1 MDELNLQEIEKKLNE
16 QFTAGQRLIFW
27 YDADASF
34 EAEVDRLQLGD
45 VQILHL
51 TKNNAFR
58 TKLLLEHEDTEG
70 QYLVYAPFE
79 KPPVAKNHLEDTLLY
94 SKEFYADRLS
104 LIAAE
109 IGLPSRL
116 RGSLEALKAFFA
128 AGGGKLKASE
138 RQAGIRR
145 TNAFMERAREMDL
158 TTANAENLSVIALC
172 VISGAR
178 NIATDDL
185 FYSVF
190 SYGDIY
196 AQEVIAEFA
205 RNGLDREFWKLC
217 ESRFGYQDS
226 NPTLLKFVL
235 SLFAVYTCR
244 ENFGLLPKSWEPY
257 VKHSLHGQDS
267 ARTEDGMRRKA
278 SSITVLLENM
288 MNNVLY
294 QECFDEISLIASR
307 ELQAEAALS
316 RFPREELLHMNSFA
330 VIEDMLISWMIDR
343 ELAEDKNAVL
353 SGMSIPDICEDRLR
367 CHFGSGKK
375 AEYAALLSG
384 YRLLHGADFIPKET
398 LPELIASYCE
408 RDYWIDTEYRKFIA
422 ALDAMEDTAAF
433 EQLADLIQ
441 NIYITDYLEKIVYK
455 WNAALEKNG
464 LHATIPEQRKFY
476 RDKVMPVKEKVAVII
491 SDGLRYEAA
500 KELEERLRED
510 ENTDVSMSAMLAS
523 LPTVTSVGMGR
534 LLPHERMELTDE
546 KVPKVILDGAPS
558 SSTAQREAILKRE
571 NENSTAID
579 YDTVK
584 DMKSKDLKELSV
596 GKEVIYIYHNRID
609 ATGEA
614 LRTENS
620 VFDAVEKS
628 VEELFRLVK
637 TLSRSGNIYRFL
649 ITADHGFLYTRR
661 KLKPTDKLENMAD
674 KAALSDRRFIL
685 DAEKKEADG
694 IYALPMADVLG
705 NSDGRYLMLA
715 KGMSVFRCGGGMNYV
730 HGGASP
736 QEMIVPSI
744 FVKTQKGL
752 VGTESVNLNL
762 ITDIRKV
769 TNLKLR
775 LDFYQEQPVSDT
787 VKAATYR
794 IRFEADTGEI
804 LSNEAIHLADRKGE
818 KPGERI
824 VTLGFDIKRKSYGDD
839 QRYFLKM
846 FRAEEKGDVEVMSRQ
861 VIMDLPF
868 TDDYGFGF

>member
-34 EAEVDRLQLGD
+34 ETEVDRLQLGD

-70 QYLVYAPFE
+70 QYLVYASFE

-128 AGGGKLKASE
+128 VDGEKLKAPE

-145 TNAFMERAREMDL
+145 TNAFMEKAREMDL
-158 TTANAENLSVIALC
+158 SVANAENLSVIAMC
-172 VISGAR
+172 VISKAR
-178 NIATDDL
+178 NVATDDL
-185 FYSVF
+185 FYSIF

-196 AQEVIAEFA
+196 TQKVVGEFA
-205 RNGLDREFWKLC
+205 KNSLDREFWKLC
-217 ESRFGYQDS
+217 ESRFGYQDAKPS
-226 NPTLLKFVL
+226 LLKFIL

-244 ENFGLLPKSWEPY
+244 ENFELLPKSWVPY
-257 VKHSLHGQDS
+257 AKDS
-267 ARTEDGMRRKA
+267 MRRKA
-278 SSITVLLENM
+278 GNISVLLENM

-294 QECFDEISLIASR
+294 QECFNEVSWIASR
-307 ELQAEAALS
+307 ELQAEMALS
-316 RFPREELLHMNSFA
+316 RFPREELLHVNSF
-330 VIEDMLISWMIDR
+330 VVVDDMLISWMIDR
-343 ELAEDKNAVL
+343 ELAEDKNAAI
-353 SGMSIPDICEDRLR
+353 SGMSIPDICEERLR
-367 CHFGSGKK
+367 RHFGSGKK
-375 AEYAALLSG
+375 AEYAVLLSG
-384 YRLLHGADFIPKET
+384 YRLLYAVDFTPKET
-398 LPELIASYCE
+398 LQELTISYCE
-408 RDYWIDTEYRKFIA
+408 KDYWIDTEYRKFIT
-422 ALDAMEDTAAF
+422 ALDALEDMSAF

-441 NIYITDYLEKIVYK
+441 NIYIMDYLEKIVYK
-455 WNAALEKNG
+455 WNVAIEKNG

-476 RDKVMPVKEKVAVII
+476 QDKVVSVKEKVAVII

-500 KELEERLRED
+500 KELEERFRED
-510 ENTDVSMSAMLAS
+510 ENTDVSMSAMLAYP
-523 LPTVTSVGMGR
+523 PTVTSVGMGR
-534 LLPHERMELTDE
+534 LLPHERMELTGE
-546 KVPKVILDGAPS
+546 KVPKVILDGAQS
-558 SSTAQREAILKRE
+558 SSTAQREAILKKA
-571 NENSTAID
+571 NGKTITAD
-579 YDTVK
+579 YDTINN
-584 DMKSKDLKELSV
+584 MKSKDLKELSV
-596 GKEVIYIYHNRID
+596 GKEIIYIYHNRID

-694 IYALPMADVLG
+694 IYALSMADVLG

-824 VTLGFDIKRKSYGDD
+824 VTLGFDIKRKSYGDGH
-839 QRYFLKM
+839 RYFLKM

>member
-16 QFTAGQRLIFW
+16 QFTGGQRLIFW

-51 TKNNAFR
+51 TENNAFR

-70 QYLVYAPFE
+70 QYLIYAPFE
-79 KPPVAKNHLEDTLLY
+79 KPAVAKNHLEDTLLY

-116 RGSLEALKAFFA
+116 RGSLEALKTFFA
-128 AGGGKLKASE
+128 AGGGKLKAQE
-138 RQAGIRR
+138 RQAGVRR
-145 TNAFMERAREMDL
+145 TNAFLERARELDL
-158 TTANAENLSVIALC
+158 SGANGESLSVIAMC
-172 VISGAR
+172 VISKAR
-178 NIATDDL
+178 NTAMDDL
-185 FYSVF
+185 FYSVL

-196 AQEVIAEFA
+196 AQEVVTEFA
-205 RNGLDREFWKLC
+205 RNGLDREFWKIC

-226 NPTLLKFVL
+226 RPTLLKFTL

-244 ENFGLLPKSWEPY
+244 EDFALLPKAWETYAP
-257 VKHSLHGQDS
+257 DS
-267 ARTEDGMRRKA
+267 MRRKT
-278 SSITVLLENM
+278 SNISVLLENM

-294 QECFDEISLIASR
+294 QECFDEISLMASG
-307 ELQAEAALS
+307 ELQAERALN

-330 VIEDMLISWMIDR
+330 VIDDLLISWMIDR
-343 ELAEDKNAVL
+343 ELAEDKNAAV
-353 SGMSIPDICEDRLR
+353 SGMAIPDICQERLR
-367 CHFGSGKK
+367 RHFGSGKK
-375 AEYAALLSG
+375 AEYAALLAG
-384 YRLLHGADFIPKET
+384 YSLLHATDFMPKET
-398 LPELIASYCE
+398 LQELIASYCE
-408 RDYWIDTEYRKFIA
+408 RDYRIDTEYRKFIT

-433 EQLADLIQ
+433 EQLADLVQ
-441 NIYITDYLEKIVYK
+441 NIYSTDYLEKIVYK
-455 WNAALEKNG
+455 WNAAYEKNG
-464 LHATIPEQRKFY
+464 LHHSAITHTAGEQRKFY
-476 RDKVMPVKEKVAVII
+476 RDKVAPLREKVAVII

-500 KELEERLRED
+500 KELEDRLRED
-510 ENTDVSMSAMLAS
+510 ENTNVSMSAMLAS
-523 LPTVTSVGMGR
+523 LPTITSVGMGC
-534 LLPHERMELTDE
+534 LLPHEKMELSEE
-546 KVPKVILDGAPS
+546 KAPKVMLDGSPS
-558 SSTAQREAILKRE
+558 VSTAQREAILKKA
-571 NENSTAID
+571 NENACAVD
-579 YDTVK
+579 FDTVK

-596 GKEVIYIYHNRID
+596 RREVIYIYHNRID

-614 LRTENS
+614 SRTENS
-620 VFDAVEKS
+620 VFDAVEKT

-661 KLKPTDKLENMAD
+661 KLKPTDKLENVAG

-685 DAEKKEADG
+685 DRERAETEG
-694 IYALPMADVLG
+694 IYALPMEDILG

-715 KGMSVFRCGGGMNYV
+715 RGMSVFRCGGGMNYV

-736 QEMIVPSI
+736 QEMVIPCI

-752 VGTESVNLNL
+752 VEIESVRLNL

-787 VKAATYR
+787 VKAAAYR

-804 LSNEAIHLADRKGE
+804 LSNEVIHLADRKGE

-824 VTLGFDIKRKSYGDD
+824 VTLGFDIKRKAYGADHS
-839 QRYFLKM
+839 YFLKI
-846 FRAEEKGDVEVMSRQ
+846 FRTGDKGDTEVISRQ

-868 TDDYGFGF
+868 TDDYGFVF

>member
-1 MDELNLQEIEKKLNE
+1 MDELNLKEIEKKLNE
-16 QFTAGQRLIFW
+16 QFTGGQRLIFW

-51 TKNNAFR
+51 TENNAFR

-70 QYLVYAPFE
+70 QYLIYAPFE
-79 KPPVAKNHLEDTLLY
+79 KPAVAKNHLEDTLLY

-116 RGSLEALKAFFA
+116 RGSLESLKTFFA
-128 AGGGKLKASE
+128 AGKGKLKAQE

-145 TNAFMERAREMDL
+145 TNAFVEKAGEIDL
-158 TTANAENLSVIALC
+158 STASAESLSVIAMC
-172 VISGAR
+172 VISKAR
-178 NIATDDL
+178 NTATDDL
-185 FYSVF
+185 LYSVF

-196 AQEVIAEFA
+196 GQEVVTEFT
-205 RNGLDREFWKLC
+205 RNGLDRAFWKLC
-217 ESRFGYQDS
+217 ENRFGYQDS
-226 NPTLLKFVL
+226 NSTLLKFIL

-244 ENFGLLPKSWEPY
+244 EDFALLPKSWRMY
-257 VKHSLHGQDS
+257 AQDS
-267 ARTEDGMRRKA
+267 MCRKA
-278 SSITVLLENM
+278 SNISVLLENM

-294 QECFDEISLIASR
+294 QECFDEISLIAAR
-307 ELQAEAALS
+307 ELQAESALS

-330 VIEDMLISWMIDR
+330 VVEDILISWMIER
-343 ELAEDKNAVL
+343 ELVEDKNATI
-353 SGMSIPDICEDRLR
+353 SGMSIPDICEERLR
-367 CHFGSGKK
+367 RHFGSGKK
-375 AEYAALLSG
+375 AEYTALLSG
-384 YRLLHGADFIPKET
+384 YRLLHAADFIPKEN
-398 LPELIASYCE
+398 LQELITSYCE
-408 RDYWIDTEYRKFIA
+408 KDYWIDTEYRKFIV

-433 EQLADLIQ
+433 EQLADLLQ
-441 NIYITDYLEKIVYK
+441 NIYITDYLEKIVYQ
-455 WNAALEKNG
+455 WNVALEKNG
-464 LHATIPEQRKFY
+464 LHDTIPEQRKFY
-476 RDKVMPVKEKVAVII
+476 QNKVVPVKEKVAVII

-500 KELEERLRED
+500 KELEARLCED
-510 ENTDVSMSAMLAS
+510 ENTDVSMSAMLAFP
-523 LPTVTSVGMGR
+523 PTVTSIGMGR
-534 LLPHERMELTDE
+534 LLPHERIELTDE
-546 KVPKVILDGAPS
+546 KVPKVILDGSPS
-558 SSTAQREAILKRE
+558 VSTVQRETILKKAKA
-571 NENSTAID
+571 NACAID

-596 GKEVIYIYHNRID
+596 RKEVIYIYHNRID
-609 ATGEA
+609 TTGEA
-614 LRTENS
+614 PKTENS

-649 ITADHGFLYTRR
+649 ITADHGFVYTRR
-661 KLKPTDKLENMAD
+661 KLKPTDKLENVAGR
-674 KAALSDRRFIL
+674 AGVADRRFIL
-685 DAEKKEADG
+685 DAEKAEADG
-694 IYALPMADVLG
+694 IYALSMGDILG

-715 KGMSVFRCGGGMNYV
+715 KGMSVFCCGGGMNYV

-736 QEMIVPSI
+736 QEMIIPSI
-744 FVKTQKGL
+744 FVKTQKG
-752 VGTESVNLNL
+752 VVEIESVNLNL

-787 VKAATYR
+787 VKAATYK

-804 LSNEAIHLADRKGE
+804 LSNEVVYLADRKEE

-824 VTLGFDIKRKSYGDD
+824 VTFGFDIKRRAYDNEH
-839 QRYFLKM
+839 RYFLKAV
-846 FRAEEKGDVEVMSRQ
+846 RAEEKGDVEVMSRQ

-868 TDDYGFGF
+868 TEDYGFGF

>member
-16 QFTAGQRLIFW
+16 QFANGQRLIFW

-34 EAEVDRLQLGD
+34 ETEVDRLQLGD
-45 VQILHL
+45 VRILHL
-51 TKNNAFR
+51 TENNAFR

-70 QYLVYAPFE
+70 QYLIYAPFE
-79 KPPVAKNHLEDTLLY
+79 KPAVAKNHLEDTLLY
-94 SKEFYADRLS
+94 SREFYADRLS

-109 IGLPSRL
+109 IGIPSRL
-116 RGSLEALKAFFA
+116 RGSLESLKTFFA
-128 AGGGKLKASE
+128 ADGGKRKAQE

-158 TTANAENLSVIALC
+158 SAASAENLSVIAMC
-172 VISGAR
+172 VISKAR
-178 NIATDDL
+178 NTATDDL

-190 SYGDIY
+190 SYGDID
-196 AQEVIAEFA
+196 AQEVVTEFA

-226 NPTLLKFVL
+226 HPKLLKFTL

-244 ENFGLLPKSWEPY
+244 EDFALLPKAWETY
-257 VKHSLHGQDS
+257 AQDS
-267 ARTEDGMRRKA
+267 MRRKA
-278 SSITVLLENM
+278 SNISVLLENM

-294 QECFDEISLIASR
+294 QECFDEISLTASR
-307 ELQAEAALS
+307 ELQVESMLGC
-316 RFPREELLHMNSFA
+316 FPREELLHMNSFA
-330 VIEDMLISWMIDR
+330 TIDDMLISWMIDR
-343 ELAEDKNAVL
+343 ELAEDKNAAI
-353 SGMSIPDICEDRLR
+353 SGKSIPDICEERLR
-367 CHFGSGKK
+367 RHFGSGKK

-384 YRLLHGADFIPKET
+384 YRLLHGADFMPKET
-398 LPELIASYCE
+398 LQELIDSYCE
-408 RDYWIDTEYRKFIA
+408 KDYWIDTEYRKFIA
-422 ALDAMEDTAAF
+422 ALDAMEDTTAF
-433 EQLADLIQ
+433 EKLTDLIQ

-464 LHATIPEQRKFY
+464 LHNSAIANIAGEQRKFY
-476 RDKVMPVKEKVAVII
+476 QDKVAPMKEKVAVII

-500 KELEERLRED
+500 KELEARLSED
-510 ENTDVSMSAMLAS
+510 ENTDVSMSAMLAAP
-523 LPTVTSVGMGR
+523 PTVTSVGMGR
-534 LLPHERMELTDE
+534 LLPHERMELTED
-546 KVPKVILDGAPS
+546 KTPKVLLDGLPS
-558 SSTAQREAILKRE
+558 ASTAQRETILKKA
-571 NENSTAID
+571 NENSAAVD

-584 DMKSKDLKELSV
+584 DMKSKELQELSL
-596 GKEVIYIYHNRID
+596 KKKVIYIYHNRID

-614 LRTENS
+614 PRTENS

-661 KLKPTDKLENMAD
+661 KLQPTDKLENVAGRD
-674 KAALSDRRFIL
+674 ALWDRRFLL
-685 DAEKKEADG
+685 DREKAGAEG
-694 IYALPMADVLG
+694 IYALSMADVLG

-736 QEMIVPSI
+736 QEMIIPSI

-752 VGTESVNLNL
+752 VEIESANLNL

-804 LSNEAIHLADRKGE
+804 LSNEVIHLADRKEE

-824 VTLGFDIKRKSYGDD
+824 VTLGFDIKRKAYGADH
-839 QRYFLKM
+839 RYFLKI
-846 FRAEEKGDVEVMSRQ
+846 FRTGDKGDLEVMSRQ